1 MPTMTLYMP
10 STTLSHLYT
19 HSYTLSYRFVFSKS
33 PFSNSYTL
41 SCHSV
46 FSRSPHSNSYSH
58 TLTLSPITL
67 FLQNFH
73 SHHDPSSTYRRSP
86 KYTDPEWRYDYILLL
101 LFFIIFFFF
110 LKIGF
115 ECRKKLKKFLYGDN
129 DETHDLKFFFFLS
142 SCFFF
147 SNIFSFWFFPFL
159 YSLFCR
165 KDGEKGPKFLTWKQK
180 AGKKRKWITMIQ
192 VRKIKKK
199 MRRRLRVS
207 LCCASLLILGCF
219 RNITHFLVV
228 TCDEYLLLFW

>member
-86 KYTDPEWRYDYILLL
+86 KYTDPEWRYDHILLL

-147 SNIFSFWFFPFL
+147 LTFFHSDFF
-159 YSLFCR
+159 LFCIVCFV
-165 KDGEKGPKFLTWKQK
+165 EKMEKKVQNFLL
-180 AGKKRKWITMIQ
+180 GNKKLE
-192 VRKIKKK
+192 KKE
-199 MRRRLRVS
+199 S
-207 LCCASLLILGCF
+207 G
-219 RNITHFLVV
+219 
-228 TCDEYLLLFW
+228 